1 MKKPSQL
8 VNEPDLEPK
17 TLRDCVKNVIY
28 STGFAE
34 RAWPFL
40 TSPGMTTGRQHLSEL
55 SRIIHEIFHPN
66 TLALFAPFLHL
77 F

>member
-28 STGFAE
+28 SLQYEVRRKGVAILDFSWYDH
-34 RAWPFL
+34 R
-40 TSPGMTTGRQHLSEL
+40 
-55 SRIIHEIFHPN
+55 
-66 TLALFAPFLHL
+66 
-77 F
+77 